1 MRTKNK
7 NKHKLT
13 HIFLPFSI
21 LANIQRIRI
30 NKTAAVWKASFA
42 DELRELPSLDCGFEI
57 DQCLIRIDAHA
68 VSWETSVHDIKEE
81 LGMCAVCGDEEE
93 VVG

>member
-1 MRTKNK
+1 MRTKTK
-7 NKHKLT
+7 ALT

-21 LANIQRIRI
+21 LANIQSISI
-30 NKTAAVWKASFA
+30 DKTTAVWKAGFA
-42 DELRELPSLDCGFEI
+42 DEPRELLALDCGFKI
-57 DQCLIRIDAHA
+57 DQGLIRIDAHA

-81 LGMCAVCGDEEE
+81 LGMCAVCSDEEE